1 MPSHHLLLKPDK
13 RAKEKINKLIK
24 SLENNFTLKKDL
36 DAYII
41 NRNPTLEESFSIES
55 GYIKG
60 NKELRYRPV
69 GSKWDTDYEGIPLY
83 NRNSDK
89 FTDKELNKIGDSIKN
104 YFRDKYDIRLI
115 SKLIS

>member
-1 MPSHHLLLKPDK
+1 MIPCFLLPALQSGYGQMF
-13 RAKEKINKLIK
+13 RL
-24 SLENNFTLKKDL
+24 NFVAL

-41 NRNPTLEESFSIES
+41 NRNPTLEESFSSES

-89 FTDKELNKIGDSIKN
+89 FTDKELNKIGNSIQN